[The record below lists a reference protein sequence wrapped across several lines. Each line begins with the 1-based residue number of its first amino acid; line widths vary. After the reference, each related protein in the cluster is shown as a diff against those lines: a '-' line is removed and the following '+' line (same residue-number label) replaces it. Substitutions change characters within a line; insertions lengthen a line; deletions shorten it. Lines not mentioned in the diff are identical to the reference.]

1 MTTTTV
7 DHLTAA
13 IEELSLADQLLLLER
28 LAQRIRVRTAP
39 ALVDDDAALDALAA
53 DPNVQRELR
62 RINEEF
68 AVADAD
74 GLTSH

>member
-53 DPNVQRELR
+53 DPDVQRELR
-62 RINEEF
+62 RIDEEF

-74 GLTSH
+74 GLTNH